1 MYDSLYQYEEM
12 FDINILLVFRYALP
26 VFRDL

>member
-12 FDINILLVFRYALP
+12 FDINILLAFRHALPIFRYL
-26 VFRDL
+26 